1 MDIAHLFQVVKEE
14 ELLPFKW
21 VWSEF
26 KVDYSEGAIESVA

>member
-1 MDIAHLFQVVKEE
+1 MDIVHLFQVKEE

-26 KVDYSEGAIESVA
+26 KVDYNEVAIDSVA